1 MSPVRFVS
9 SFAVA
14 AFLTT
19 SAVAAADLTLR
30 INHVRSD
37 AGVISVALYDAKDR
51 FLADGAAVRTT
62 DVRAMEG
69 ETPVVFNDLPPGE
82 YAAAVFHD
90 ENSSGAFDTNFL
102 GLPEEGYGFSNGT
115 RAGFGPPS
123 FDEAAVAVT
132 SEAVTEVE
140 MTY

>member
-1 MSPVRFVS
+1 
-9 SFAVA
+9 
-14 AFLTT
+14 
-19 SAVAAADLTLR
+19 
-30 INHVRSD
+30 
-37 AGVISVALYDAKDR
+37 
-51 FLADGAAVRTT
+51 
-62 DVRAMEG
+62 MEG